1 MKILYL
7 YQYFTTP
14 KGSYGTR
21 VYEFTKKWVEMG
33 HDVTVIS
40 AVYYKSDIRV
50 KKFIETIYFEG
61 IKVKVINIKISN
73 KQSFLRRV
81 LTFIIY
87 TIFSTYYSLSI
98 KSDVIVSSSGPITV
112 GIPALISKFLINKQY
127 IFEVRDLWPEA
138 PEMLGVLKNKILISL
153 SYKFE
158 ELCYKYSSLIV
169 VLSDGM
175 KKNIS
180 QRFPEKTICTITNSA
195 NIDLFNRKKKKLDC
209 NQLLGKKYAIYT
221 GNIGMVNNSELL
233 YRTSLLLEKFNKDI
247 YIVLVGDGQLRDF
260 IKSKSKNIE
269 NLIVL
274 DPLPKIELIN
284 IIKNAFISII
294 PLDNIPI
301 LSTSS
306 PNKLFE
312 SMAAGIPVIQTTEG
326 WISELLYENNC
337 GITVSPDDEME
348 LFENL
353 IFLSENKKLRL
364 KMGQNAKNY
373 AIKYFDKNYLAKKM
387 INNIEKSLIS

>member
-1 MKILYL
+1 
-7 YQYFTTP
+7 
-14 KGSYGTR
+14 
-21 VYEFTKKWVEMG
+21 MG

-175 KKNIS
+175 KKIFHKDF
-180 QRFPEKTICTITNSA
+180 Q
-195 NIDLFNRKKKKLDC
+195 KKQSV
-209 NQLLGKKYAIYT
+209 QLQTL
-221 GNIGMVNNSELL
+221 
-233 YRTSLLLEKFNKDI
+233 
-247 YIVLVGDGQLRDF
+247 Q
-260 IKSKSKNIE
+260 
-269 NLIVL
+269 
-274 DPLPKIELIN
+274 
-284 IIKNAFISII
+284 ISIYSI
-294 PLDNIPI
+294 ERKRSL
-301 LSTSS
+301 T
-306 PNKLFE
+306 
-312 SMAAGIPVIQTTEG
+312 VI
-326 WISELLYENNC
+326 
-337 GITVSPDDEME
+337 
-348 LFENL
+348 
-353 IFLSENKKLRL
+353 
-364 KMGQNAKNY
+364 
-373 AIKYFDKNYLAKKM
+373 NYLAKNTQY
-387 INNIEKSLIS
+387 ILEILEW

>member
-1 MKILYL
+1 
-7 YQYFTTP
+7 
-14 KGSYGTR
+14 
-21 VYEFTKKWVEMG
+21 
-33 HDVTVIS
+33 
-40 AVYYKSDIRV
+40 
-50 KKFIETIYFEG
+50 
-61 IKVKVINIKISN
+61 
-73 KQSFLRRV
+73 
-81 LTFIIY
+81 
-87 TIFSTYYSLSI
+87 
-98 KSDVIVSSSGPITV
+98 
-112 GIPALISKFLINKQY
+112 
-127 IFEVRDLWPEA
+127 
-138 PEMLGVLKNKILISL
+138 
-153 SYKFE
+153 
-158 ELCYKYSSLIV
+158 
-169 VLSDGM
+169 
-175 KKNIS
+175 
-180 QRFPEKTICTITNSA
+180 
-195 NIDLFNRKKKKLDC
+195 
-209 NQLLGKKYAIYT
+209 
-221 GNIGMVNNSELL
+221 MVNNSELL